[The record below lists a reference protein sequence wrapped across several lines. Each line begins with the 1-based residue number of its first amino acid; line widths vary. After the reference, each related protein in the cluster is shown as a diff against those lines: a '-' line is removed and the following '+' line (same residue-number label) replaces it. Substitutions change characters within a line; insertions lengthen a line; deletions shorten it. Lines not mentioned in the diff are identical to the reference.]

1 MAHESQNTT
10 FQMTKE
16 YTTFRIALSL
26 TRRRL
31 TKTRLRFTK
40 HKDMSHEIVIHTKT
54 PQLKRLC
61 FLKYCCVLTLQGRRS
76 SDISVQRQ
84 QSKQTAE
91 RASRPSAAVFP
102 AGVFFFPAEESGG
115 ELPVKQNHYTVN
127 PQSIFIWPRCKKLY
141 KSKEAMEL
149 LEVDCGNRV
158 ERGLPPPKHPPTPPP
173 PPPPNPR
180 ARAWARPTSLS
191 RPLSPLFGGSAVG
204 CSNER

>member
-1 MAHESQNTT
+1 
-10 FQMTKE
+10 
-16 YTTFRIALSL
+16 
-26 TRRRL
+26 
-31 TKTRLRFTK
+31 
-40 HKDMSHEIVIHTKT
+40 MSHDIVIHTKT

-158 ERGLPPPKHPPTPPP
+158 ERGLPPPKHPPHPTTTT
-173 PPPPNPR
+173 
-180 ARAWARPTSLS
+180 ATQPTSSSLGTANVS
-191 RPLSPLFGGSAVG
+191 LPPSLPSVRWICGRVQQ
-204 CSNER
+204 